1 MKIRK
6 IIFLLTLFSINSYCQ
21 EMNNYHHAL
30 REKKELGFKNQYR
43 ILKTTFK
50 SLNGFQVPYPG
61 TKISLEKVL
70 RYHLHTSIYL
80 NQESNMLISMD
91 LSEFKLNNISSEKE
105 ITKEVVSLIGKMF
118 FGSSEVS
125 SIPFDKKNFKRKGM
139 TAPKRKH

>member
-80 NQESNMLISMD
+80 NQENNILISMD

>member
-1 MKIRK
+1 MKTCK
-6 IIFLLTLFSINSYCQ
+6 IIFLLTLFSTNSYCQ

>member
-105 ITKEVVSLIGKMF
+105 ITKEVVSLIDKMF

>member
-1 MKIRK
+1 MRIHKI
-6 IIFLLTLFSINSYCQ
+6 FFVLTLFSINSYCQ

-43 ILKTTFK
+43 VLKTTFE

-70 RYHLHTSIYL
+70 RYHLYTSIHL
-80 NQESNMLISMD
+80 NQESNILISMD
-91 LSEFKLNNISSEKE
+91 LSEFKLNNISSEE
-105 ITKEVVSLIGKMF
+105 ELTKEVVSLIGKMF
-118 FGSSEVS
+118 FGSSEVNT
-125 SIPFDKKNFKRKGM
+125 IPLDKKNFRRKGM

>member
-1 MKIRK
+1 MKIHK
-6 IIFLLTLFSINSYCQ
+6 IFFVLTLFSINSYCQ

-30 REKKELGFKNQYR
+30 REKKELDFKNQYR

-70 RYHLHTSIYL
+70 RYHLHTSIHL
-80 NQESNMLISMD
+80 DQERNMLVSMD
-91 LSEFKLNNISSEKE
+91 LSEFKLNNISSEE
-105 ITKEVVSLIGKMF
+105 QITKEVVSLIGKMF

-125 SIPFDKKNFKRKGM
+125 TIPFEKKNLRRKGM

>member
-6 IIFLLTLFSINSYCQ
+6 IFFGLFLISVNSYCQ
-21 EMNNYHHAL
+21 QMDNYHHAL

-50 SLNGFQVPYPG
+50 SLKGFQVLYPG

-70 RYHLHTSIYL
+70 RYHLHTSIHL
-80 NQESNMLISMD
+80 DQEANMLISMD
-91 LSEFKLNNISSEKE
+91 LSKFKLNNISSEKE

>member
-21 EMNNYHHAL
+21 EKNNYHHAL

-80 NQESNMLISMD
+80 NQESNILISMD